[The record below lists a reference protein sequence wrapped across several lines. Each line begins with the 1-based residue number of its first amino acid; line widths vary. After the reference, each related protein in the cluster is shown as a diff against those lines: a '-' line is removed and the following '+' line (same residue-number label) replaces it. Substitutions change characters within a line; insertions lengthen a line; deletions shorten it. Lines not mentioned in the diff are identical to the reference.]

1 MGRAR
6 KIIPLTGRFVLVSLL
21 SLIGLPFI
29 SAFFSKELILEL
41 ILINNLNTFIYF
53 LIATGISLTALYSAR
68 FMYIGIVNFSKNEQV
83 IFKSDEDQKLI
94 LRIIILRGPA
104 ILAGAFLQLVLFPT
118 TELRSSPGG

>member
-1 MGRAR
+1 
-6 KIIPLTGRFVLVSLL
+6 
-21 SLIGLPFI
+21 
-29 SAFFSKELILEL
+29 
-41 ILINNLNTFIYF
+41 

-83 IFKSDEDQKLI
+83 IFKSDEDLKLI